1 METSNRYLQNVP
13 IYVQR
18 RYNINNKQ
26 FRLFKVRKIF
36 RKIQKSKLY
45 ENKVR
50 YFINIEST
58 VI

>member
-1 METSNRYLQNVP
+1 METSNRYLQNVS

-26 FRLFKVRKIF
+26 FRLFKIREIF

>member
-1 METSNRYLQNVP
+1 METSNRYLQNVS